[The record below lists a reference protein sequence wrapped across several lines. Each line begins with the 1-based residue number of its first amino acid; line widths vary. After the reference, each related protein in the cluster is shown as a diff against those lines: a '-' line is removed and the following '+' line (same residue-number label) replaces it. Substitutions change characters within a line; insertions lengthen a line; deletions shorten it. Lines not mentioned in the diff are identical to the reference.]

1 MRTFETLVQAQR
13 YTLTTL
19 KECFAVVKISENPE
33 AILNTE
39 SAKFYFTVVAYKPG
53 SFYTYRK
60 FAAFA
65 TEIRV

>member
-1 MRTFETLVQAQR
+1 MRTFETLSQAQQ

-19 KECFAVVKISENPE
+19 EECFAVVKISENPE

-53 SFYTYRK
+53 NSYTYRK

-65 TEIRV
+65 SQIHV